1 MYMQAAMSKLCRDL
15 CALDL
20 KSGRYDWL
28 LNRIGAGWTWK
39 NDAHTEYDLN
49 GQFGT
54 LMQNGDYKTAE
65 RALTS
70 LLTARGREMHDDA
83 IELGAVSVANDVKE
97 YCRLAGIRL
106 VAGGIQNKNQQP
118 EANMA
123 DLLTQLR
130 ECA

>member
-1 MYMQAAMSKLCRDL
+1 MYMQEAMSKLCTDL

-20 KSGRYDWL
+20 KSGRYDLL

-39 NDAHTEYDLN
+39 NDAHTEYELN

-54 LMQNGDYKTAE
+54 LVENKDYKTAE
-65 RALTS
+65 KALTS

-83 IELGAVSVANDVKE
+83 ILLGAVSVANDVKE
-97 YCRLAGIRL
+97 YCRVAGIRL
-106 VAGGIQNKNQQP
+106 VTGGIQTKSLP
-118 EANMA
+118 AEANMA

>member
-1 MYMQAAMSKLCRDL
+1 MRTQPYISTTC
-15 CALDL
+15 
-20 KSGRYDWL
+20 
-28 LNRIGAGWTWK
+28 
-39 NDAHTEYDLN
+39 

-65 RALTS
+65 NALTS
-70 LLTARGREMHDDA
+70 LLTVRGREMHDDA

-106 VAGGIQNKNQQP
+106 EAREIQNKNQQA